1 MLPGPRR
8 NRGLVVATVVT
19 LLSSPVIYS
28 LLRKGAVTKHLL
40 EERFLAEERGEE
52 PVE

>member
-1 MLPGPRR
+1 
-8 NRGLVVATVVT
+8 
-19 LLSSPVIYS
+19 VIYS

-40 EERFLAEERGEE
+40 EERFLAEERGEA